1 MSEPEERIEFVDYKE
16 EKKEHK
22 YFSFKELLSGS
33 VLTRQIVVN
42 QLPYLIFLTL
52 LAIIYIGN
60 RYHAERL
67 VRETLTLQKEIKELR
82 AEAITT
88 SAKLMY
94 ISKQSEVVKLV
105 QEKNL
110 DLEES
115 HIPPLKINLKEI
127 EGY

>member
-1 MSEPEERIEFVDYKE
+1 MAEPEERVEFVDYKE

-33 VLTRQIVVN
+33 VLTRQIVVK
-42 QLPYLIFLTL
+42 QLPYVIFLTL
-52 LAIIYIGN
+52 LAIVYIGN

-67 VRETLTLQKEIKELR
+67 VRETLSLQREIKELR

-88 SAKLMY
+88 SARLMY

-105 QEKNL
+105 QEKDL
-110 DLEES
+110 GLEES
-115 HIPPLKINLKEI
+115 HTPPLKINMEEI
-127 EGY
+127 PGD